1 MVIEVIFDVET
12 KKLFSDIESQDPGDL
27 GVSVVSAYRR
37 IMDDR
42 NIEIEGKLMSFWDE
56 EAGRTPPIE
65 TLWEWFSQAHRI
77 IGFNSKHFDV
87 PALRGYFKKDFHALP
102 HFDIM
107 EKVREKLGRRLSL
120 NALAI
125 TTLGTQ
131 KTDVGTNA
139 VYYWNNRSKE
149 NLDLLQHY
157 CEADVLLTRDL
168 YDYGMKNKTFKFTDR
183 WNSVVTLDM
192 DFSYP
197 EIARI
202 PQISLF

>member
-27 GVSVVSAYRR
+27 GVSVVSAYHR

-42 NIEIEGKLMSFWDE
+42 FHEVEGKLMSFWDV
-56 EAGRTPPIE
+56 EADRTPRIE
-65 TLWEWFSQAHRI
+65 TLWDWFSQAHRI
-77 IGFNSKHFDV
+77 IGFNSKHFDI
-87 PALRGYFKKDFHALP
+87 PALRRYFVNDFHTLP

-107 EKVREKLGRRLSL
+107 EKVREKIGRRLSL
-120 NALAI
+120 NALAT
-125 TTLGTQ
+125 TTLGEG
-131 KTDVGTNA
+131 KTDVGSNA
-139 VYYWNNRSKE
+139 VYYWNNRNKE
-149 NLDLLQHY
+149 NLDTLQHY

-168 YDYGMKNKTFKFTDR
+168 YDYGMTHNNLKYTDR
-183 WNSVVTLDM
+183 WNTVVTMDM

-197 EIARI
+197 TVERI

>member
-12 KKLFSDIESQDPGDL
+12 KKLFSDIETQDPGDL

-42 NIEIEGKLMSFWDE
+42 YTEVEGKLMSFWDE
-56 EAGRTPPIE
+56 EAKRTPAIE
-65 TLWEWFSQAHRI
+65 TLWDWFSGAHRI

-87 PALRGYFKKDFHALP
+87 PALRGYFQKDFHSLP

-107 EKVREKLGRRLSL
+107 EKVREKIGRRLSL
-120 NALAI
+120 NALAT
-125 TTLGTQ
+125 TTLGAG
-131 KTDVGTNA
+131 KTDVGSNA
-139 VYYWNNRSKE
+139 VYYWNNRNDQ
-149 NLDLLQHY
+149 NLDILQKY

-168 YDYGMKNKTFKFTDR
+168 YDYGVKHGNLKYTDR
-183 WNSVVTLDM
+183 WNTVITMEM

-197 EIARI
+197 KVERI
-202 PQISLF
+202 PQIPLF